1 MKRLIAELND
11 FLAKHDAEFKMIK
24 KSEQR
29 AYIISKLTKENSDLY
44 ASLPEGVAR
53 QLSLDRD
60 PHGNVQVSLIETEKL
75 LSRDGWQE
83 VVRMEGREANTS
95 ASSPH
100 STTSS
105 VTKAVAPLR
114 PITMR
119 TTATLWV
126 IRHLA

>member
-75 LSRDGWQE
+75 LSEMVGKKLAEWKA
-83 VVRMEGREANTS
+83 EGKYV

-100 STTSS
+100 NTTSS
-105 VTKAVAPLR
+105 VTRVVAPLR
-114 PITMR
+114 LTTMR

-126 IRHLA
+126 TRHLA